1 MVLLLED
8 MTDQILT
15 RLLISIFE
23 IVILVRYLL
32 KIEQIYI
39 YIYNEEFSLSYLLIC
54 ITSEVRIYVIFWK
67 SDNYVI
73 YFS

>member
-1 MVLLLED
+1 MVLLLGD

-54 ITSEVRIYVIFWK
+54 ITSEVKIYVIFWK

>member
-1 MVLLLED
+1 MVLLLGD

>member
-1 MVLLLED
+1 MVLLLGD

-39 YIYNEEFSLSYLLIC
+39 YIYNEESSLSYLLIC